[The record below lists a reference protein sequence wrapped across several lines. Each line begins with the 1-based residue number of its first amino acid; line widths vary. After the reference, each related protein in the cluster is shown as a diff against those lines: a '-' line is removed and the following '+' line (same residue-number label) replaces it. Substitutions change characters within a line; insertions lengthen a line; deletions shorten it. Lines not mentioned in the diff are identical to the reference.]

1 MTATTTK
8 AAKKAIATA
17 PADEAAPAKK
27 PAARKVPAKKAAP
40 AKKVVEPSK
49 VSKRR
54 DVHAENVEARKA
66 DLKTTLKVLALD
78 SIERDPNQP
87 RALFDEDKL
96 QELADSIK
104 EIGVQQAITVRYIGR
119 GKYRLISGERRWR
132 ASQMAGITQISAM
145 VMHGLE
151 GGSETL
157 EGFTRS
163 VAENLGRADMTP
175 LEEANA
181 FQKLLDFGLTP
192 EEVARRVGKS
202 WNHVDNRLQLL
213 KLVPAVQEALLKGHV
228 PVGLAWYAA
237 QISPAN
243 QNAFLSRW
251 SRGQFATI
259 RDAEGFC
266 QRVRAEEQDAAS
278 QSVMFV
284 LAEDAPDPGKV
295 ADSMFPELDEADI
308 DRRERIISDRNR
320 LVGKIGKLGAAG
332 EILQEIASMDPDELA
347 LLLAG
352 AHGGIPGNRMRIDH
366 LRQVATKA
374 SQNLAKAATAATVR
388 AGALR
393 VAPDAEATNPTETIA
408 S

>member
-1 MTATTTK
+1 MTATTAK
-8 AAKKAIATA
+8 AAKKATA
-17 PADEAAPAKK
+17 KTPAE
-27 PAARKVPAKKAAP
+27 KAAP
-40 AKKVVEPSK
+40 ATMTAARKAPVKKVVEPTK

-54 DVHAENVEARKA
+54 EVAADKAEEARA
-66 DLKTTLKVLALD
+66 ELKTALKTIPTD
-78 SIERDPNQP
+78 RIDRDPNQP
-87 RALFDEDKL
+87 REIFDPEKL
-96 QELADSIK
+96 QELADSMG
-104 EIGVQQAITVRYIGR
+104 EIGQQQAITVRYVATTRRYTI
-119 GKYRLISGERRWR
+119 ISGERRWR
-132 ASQMAGITQISAM
+132 AAQLAELAEMHAM
-145 VMHGLE
+145 VVHGLE
-151 GGSETL
+151 GGAETL
-157 EGFTRS
+157 ETFSRS

-175 LEEANA
+175 LEEAKA
-181 FQKLLDFGLTP
+181 FQKLINFGLAP
-192 EEVARRVGKS
+192 LDVAKRVGKS
-202 WNHVDNRLQLL
+202 WNYVDCRLQLL
-213 KLVPAVQEALLKGHV
+213 KLVPAVQEALLKGHL

-243 QNAFLSRW
+243 QNAFIARW
-251 SRGQFATI
+251 TRGQFNSP
-259 RDAEGFC
+259 REAEQFC
-266 QRVRAEEQDAAS
+266 QRVRTEEQEAAS

-284 LAEDAPDPGKV
+284 LAEDAPQPGMG
-295 ADSMFPELDEADI
+295 DESMFPELDEADV

-393 VAPDAEATNPTETIA
+393 IAPDAEAIPTTDTSGA
-408 S
+408 

>member
-1 MTATTTK
+1 MTATTTVK
-8 AAKKAIATA
+8 ATKKAAAKAPAKGAAKKPT
-17 PADEAAPAKK
+17 
-27 PAARKVPAKKAAP
+27 ARKAPAKKAAAP
-40 AKKVVEPSK
+40 APAAP
-49 VSKRR
+49 
-54 DVHAENVEARKA
+54 AEK
-66 DLKTTLKVLALD
+66 KTTLKVIPLHAI
-78 SIERDPNQP
+78 SRDENQP
-87 RALFDEDKL
+87 REIFDPEKL
-96 QELADSIK
+96 QELADSIA
-104 EIGVQQAITVRYIGR
+104 EIGVQQAITVRYISR

-132 ASQMAGITQISAM
+132 AAQVAALTEIPAM

-163 VAENLGRADMTP
+163 VAENLGRADMSP
-175 LEEANA
+175 LEEAKA
-181 FQKLLDFGLTP
+181 FQKLVDFGLTP
-192 EEVARRVGKS
+192 DEVAKRVGKS
-202 WNHVDNRLQLL
+202 FNFVDLRLALL
-213 KLVPAVQEALLKGHV
+213 DLVPAVQEALLKGHI
-228 PVGLAWYAA
+228 PVGLAWYAS

-243 QNAFLSRW
+243 QNAFIARW

-259 RDAEGFC
+259 RDAEQFC
-266 QRVRAEEQDAAS
+266 QRVRTEEQDAAS

-284 LAEDAPDPGKV
+284 LAEEAPQPGTE
-295 ADSMFPELDEADI
+295 ASMFPELDEVDI
-308 DRRERIISDRNR
+308 DRRERIVSDRNK

-393 VAPDAEATNPTETIA
+393 VAPGMEATNTTEADA

>member
-8 AAKKAIATA
+8 ATKKATA
-17 PADEAAPAKK
+17 SKAPAKGAAKK
-27 PAARKVPAKKAAP
+27 PTASKTPAKKTAAP
-40 AKKVVEPSK
+40 TPAAS
-49 VSKRR
+49 
-54 DVHAENVEARKA
+54 AEH
-66 DLKTTLKVLALD
+66 KTTLKVLALTA
-78 SIERDPNQP
+78 IERDPNQP
-87 RALFDEDKL
+87 REIFDEEKL

-104 EIGVQQAITVRYIGR
+104 ELGVQQAITVRYTGR
-119 GKYRLISGERRWR
+119 GKYVLISGERRWR
-132 ASQMAGITQISAM
+132 ASQMAGLTEIPAM

-163 VAENLGRADMTP
+163 VAENLGRADMSP
-175 LEEANA
+175 LEEAKA
-181 FQKLLDFGLTP
+181 FKKLTDFGLTP
-192 EEVARRVGKS
+192 EDVAKRIGKS

-213 KLVPAVQEALLKGHV
+213 KLVPAVQEALIKGHL

-243 QNAFLSRW
+243 QNAFLARW
-251 SRGQFATI
+251 SRGQFTSP
-259 RDAEGFC
+259 REAEQFC
-266 QRVRAEEQDAAS
+266 QRVRTEEQAAAS

-284 LAEDAPDPGKV
+284 LAEDVTDPNTV
-295 ADSMFPELDEADI
+295 DATMFPELEVDV
-308 DRRERIISDRNR
+308 DRRERIIEDRAK
-320 LVGKIGKLGAAG
+320 LVKKIGRLGDAG
-332 EILQEIASMDPDELA
+332 AILQEIADMEPDELA
-347 LLLAG
+347 LLLSG

-393 VAPDAEATNPTETIA
+393 VAPGMDDTTTTETSA

>member
-1 MTATTTK
+1 MTATTTATAK
-8 AAKKAIATA
+8 KAAGKAPAKGAAKKPT
-17 PADEAAPAKK
+17 
-27 PAARKVPAKKAAP
+27 ARKVPAKKAAAP
-40 AKKVVEPSK
+40 APAAP
-49 VSKRR
+49 
-54 DVHAENVEARKA
+54 AE
-66 DLKTTLKVLALD
+66 LKTTLKVLPIE
-78 SIERDPNQP
+78 SIERDENQP
-87 RALFDEDKL
+87 REIFDEEKL

-104 EIGVQQAITVRYIGR
+104 EIGVQQAVTVRYVGR
-119 GKYRLISGERRWR
+119 GKYVLISGERRWR
-132 ASQMAGITQISAM
+132 ASQMAGVTTIPAM

-163 VAENLGRADMTP
+163 VAENLGRADMSP
-175 LEEANA
+175 LEEARA
-181 FQKLLDFGLTP
+181 FDKLVKFGLTA
-192 EEVARRVGKS
+192 EEVARRIGKS

-213 KLVPAVQEALLKGHV
+213 KLVPAVQEALIKGHL

-243 QNAFLSRW
+243 QNAFLARW

-284 LAEDAPDPGKV
+284 LAEDAPDPSE
-295 ADSMFPELDEADI
+295 ADDAMFPELAEADI
-308 DRRERIISDRNR
+308 DRRERIVSDRNK

-347 LLLAG
+347 LLLSG

-393 VAPDAEATNPTETIA
+393 VAPDAETTNPTEADA

>member
-1 MTATTTK
+1 MTATTTPTAK
-8 AAKKAIATA
+8 KAPAKGAAKKPT
-17 PADEAAPAKK
+17 
-27 PAARKVPAKKAAP
+27 ARKAPAKKAAAP
-40 AKKVVEPSK
+40 APTAP
-49 VSKRR
+49 
-54 DVHAENVEARKA
+54 AER
-66 DLKTTLKVLALD
+66 KTTLKVLALD
-78 SIERDPNQP
+78 SVDRDENQP
-87 RALFDEDKL
+87 REIFDQEKL

-132 ASQMAGITQISAM
+132 ASQMAGVTTIPAM

-163 VAENLGRADMTP
+163 VAENLGRADMSP
-175 LEEANA
+175 LEEARA
-181 FQKLLDFGLTP
+181 FDKLVKFGLTA
-192 EEVARRVGKS
+192 EEVAKRIGKS

-213 KLVPAVQEALLKGHV
+213 KLVPAVQEALIKGHL

-243 QNAFLSRW
+243 QNAFLARW

-259 RDAEGFC
+259 RDAEQFC

-284 LAEDAPDPGKV
+284 LAEDAPDPSKV
-295 ADSMFPELDEADI
+295 DDTMFPELAEADI
-308 DRRERIISDRNR
+308 DRRERIVSDRNK

-332 EILQEIASMDPDELA
+332 EILQEIANMDPDELA
-347 LLLAG
+347 LLLSG

-393 VAPDAEATNPTETIA
+393 VAPDAEATNTTEIDA

>member
-1 MTATTTK
+1 MTATTTATAK
-8 AAKKAIATA
+8 KVASKAPAAKGAAKKPT
-17 PADEAAPAKK
+17 
-27 PAARKVPAKKAAP
+27 ARKAPAKKAAAP
-40 AKKVVEPSK
+40 APAAP
-49 VSKRR
+49 
-54 DVHAENVEARKA
+54 AER
-66 DLKTTLKVLALD
+66 KTTLKVIALD
-78 SIERDPNQP
+78 AIERDENQP
-87 RALFDEDKL
+87 REIFDPEKL
-96 QELADSIK
+96 QELADSIA
-104 EIGVQQAITVRYIGR
+104 EIGVQQAITVRYVSR
-119 GKYRLISGERRWR
+119 GKYVLVSGERRWR
-132 ASQMAGITQISAM
+132 ASRMAGLTEIPAM

-163 VAENLGRADMTP
+163 VAENLGRADMSP
-175 LEEANA
+175 LEEAKA
-181 FQKLLDFGLTP
+181 FQKLVDFGLTP
-192 EEVARRVGKS
+192 EEVAKRVGKS

-213 KLVPAVQEALLKGHV
+213 KLVPAVQEALIKGHL

-243 QNAFLSRW
+243 QNAFLARW

-259 RDAEGFC
+259 RDAEQFC
-266 QRVRAEEQDAAS
+266 QRVRLEEQDAAS

-284 LAEDAPDPGKV
+284 LAEDAPDPSK
-295 ADSMFPELDEADI
+295 ADDTMFPELAEADI
-308 DRRERIISDRNR
+308 DRRERIISDRNK

-393 VAPDAEATNPTETIA
+393 VAPGMEATTTTEADA

>member
-1 MTATTTK
+1 MTATTTAKATKK
-8 AAKKAIATA
+8 AAAK
-17 PADEAAPAKK
+17 APAKK
-27 PAARKVPAKKAAP
+27 PTARKAPAKKAAAP
-40 AKKVVEPSK
+40 APAAP
-49 VSKRR
+49 
-54 DVHAENVEARKA
+54 AE
-66 DLKTTLKVLALD
+66 LKTTLKVLALD
-78 SIERDPNQP
+78 SIERDENQP
-87 RALFDEDKL
+87 REIFDEEKL

-104 EIGVQQAITVRYIGR
+104 EIGVQQAITVRYISR

-132 ASQMAGITQISAM
+132 ASQMAGVTAIPAM

-175 LEEANA
+175 LEEARA
-181 FQKLLDFGLTP
+181 FDKLVVKFGLTP
-192 EEVARRVGKS
+192 EEVARRIGKS

-243 QNAFLSRW
+243 QNAFIARW

-284 LAEDAPDPGKV
+284 LAEDAPDPSKV
-295 ADSMFPELDEADI
+295 DDTMFPELAEADI
-308 DRRERIISDRNR
+308 DRRERIISDRNK

-347 LLLAG
+347 LLLSG

-393 VAPDAEATNPTETIA
+393 VAPGMEATTITEADA